1 MLLPFAVRTGLS
13 AAVQPVMVE
22 KLQTN
27 YRHVLLLC
35 IDYAIGGNL
44 VHHITCNNCLP
55 QIGDTKKMSI

>member
-1 MLLPFAVRTGLS
+1 
-13 AAVQPVMVE
+13 MVE

-44 VHHITCNNCLP
+44 IHHITCNNCLP